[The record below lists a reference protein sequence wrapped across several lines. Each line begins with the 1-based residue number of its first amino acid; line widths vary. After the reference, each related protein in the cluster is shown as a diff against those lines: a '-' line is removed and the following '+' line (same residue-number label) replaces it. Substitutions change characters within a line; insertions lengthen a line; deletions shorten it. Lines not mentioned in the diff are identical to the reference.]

1 MQWCR
6 GRTNFLYLLLQVRVI
21 NYCKLT
27 CYSPISSNDHF
38 FRHWTKQ
45 KEVQIFITKIMKKFQ
60 VANKRKY
67 IPSLQKMFEFEQ
79 NKKKTSI
86 SSTSETM
93 QIQTWWC
100 CQFGRENKSKI
111 VIPKK
116 VQLYKSMS
124 RREVVQNIRRYKSTV
139 LLCKLKKWRPIFE
152 NMLST
157 NT

>member
-1 MQWCR
+1 MCVCIKYGRICSSRRSTPMQWCR
-6 GRTNFLYLLLQVRVI
+6 GRTNFLYLLLQVREI

-27 CYSPISSNDHF
+27 CYWSISSNDHCF
-38 FRHWTKQ
+38 LYWTKQ

-86 SSTSETM
+86 SPTSETM

-116 VQLYKSMS
+116 VQFYKSMS
-124 RREVVQNIRRYKSTV
+124 
-139 LLCKLKKWRPIFE
+139 W
-152 NMLST
+152 
-157 NT
+157 

>member
-1 MQWCR
+1 MIIVFFIEQ
-6 GRTNFLYLLLQVRVI
+6 NKKKYKYLL
-21 NYCKLT
+21 
-27 CYSPISSNDHF
+27 
-38 FRHWTKQ
+38 Q
-45 KEVQIFITKIMKKFQ
+45 KSWKKIQ

-93 QIQTWWC
+93 QIRSWWC
-100 CQFGRENKSKI
+100 RQFGRENKSKI

-124 RREVVQNIRRYKSTV
+124 RREAVQNIRRYKSTV

>member
-1 MQWCR
+1 MYWSMRCQIREIHMYFYIGSSRLCAYHMEQF
-6 GRTNFLYLLLQVRVI
+6 GKKYLHPF
-21 NYCKLT
+21 KLEDT
-27 CYSPISSNDHF
+27 TSSEIF
-38 FRHWTKQ
+38 FTKVCGWQ
-45 KEVQIFITKIMKKFQ
+45 LVQMIIVFFIEENKKKYKIFITKIMKIVQ

-100 CQFGRENKSKI
+100 CQFGREIKSKI

-116 VQLYKSMS
+116 VQFYKSMS
-124 RREVVQNIRRYKSTV
+124 
-139 LLCKLKKWRPIFE
+139 W
-152 NMLST
+152 
-157 NT
+157 